1 MFRLVGALVTL
12 QPEFGFVLEEADT
25 GRVCGYALATLDSRQ
40 HATKTDVAWL
50 PAMRQKYPKP
60 DKTELLTP
68 AEVNIPLIYCKNT
81 KDAFISQRVTTD
93 SLDCLCYDL
102 RDLISNGY
110 RRVIICTVP

>member
-1 MFRLVGALVTL
+1 MGALVTL
-12 QPEFGFVLEEADT
+12 QPEFGFVLEDADT

-68 AEVNIPLIYCKNT
+68 AEVCKYVDIV
-81 KDAFISQRVTTD
+81 KI
-93 SLDCLCYDL
+93 L
-102 RDLISNGY
+102 RMHLFFDG
-110 RRVIICTVP
+110 